1 MFVKSN
7 RESEQPVSQPQE
19 PIPSAPPPGA
29 SSAAAG
35 QAQQPKRGLRNGTPS
50 IISADLIVRGALFS
64 AGDVQIDGRVDG
76 DIRAGGLIVGEKA
89 VIVGDVYAEEIVVR
103 GRVEGGISARKVS
116 LSSTCHV
123 EGNILHEALA
133 VEIGAY
139 FEGNCRHSDNPLA
152 NAPENVAAIERR
164 PAAPGQ
170 SSRSTASAAPVP
182 APTPAPAPKPA
193 AVG

>member
-1 MFVKSN
+1 VN
-7 RESEQPVSQPQE
+7 QPQQ
-19 PIPSAPPPGA
+19 PPVAAPAAAGA
-29 SSAAAG
+29 SAAA
-35 QAQQPKRGLRNGTPS
+35 QPKRAGLRNGTPS

-89 VIVGDVYAEEIVVR
+89 VIVGDVYADEIVVR

-116 LSSTCHV
+116 LQSTCHV
-123 EGNILHEALA
+123 EGNILHEALS

-164 PAAPGQ
+164 PGAPATPSRPAAP
-170 SSRSTASAAPVP
+170 SM
-182 APTPAPAPKPA
+182 PAPAPKPA
-193 AVG
+193 AAVG

>member
-1 MFVKSN
+1 MFVKSSK
-7 RESEQPVSQPQE
+7 EPEQPISQPQQ
-19 PIPSAPPPGA
+19 PPVAATAASGA
-29 SSAAAG
+29 SASA
-35 QAQQPKRGLRNGTPS
+35 QPKRAGLRNGTPS

-116 LSSTCHV
+116 LQSTCHV
-123 EGNILHEALA
+123 EGNILHEALS

-164 PAAPGQ
+164 PGTPGTSSRPAAP
-170 SSRSTASAAPVP
+170 SA
-182 APTPAPAPKPA
+182 PAPAPKPA
-193 AVG
+193 AAVG

>member
-1 MFVKSN
+1 MFVKSSK
-7 RESEQPVSQPQE
+7 ETEQPVSQPQTQQ
-19 PIPSAPPPGA
+19 PAAPAPAGVP
-29 SSAAAG
+29 AA
-35 QAQQPKRGLRNGTPS
+35 QPKRAGLRNGTPS

-76 DIRAGGLIVGEKA
+76 DIRAGGLIIGEKA

-116 LSSTCHV
+116 LSATCHV

-164 PAAPGQ
+164 PTTAPSVPRPAAPI
-170 SSRSTASAAPVP
+170 
-182 APTPAPAPKPA
+182 PAPAPKPA
-193 AVG
+193 AAVG